1 MNVLLVDDQKIDREL
16 VKEALNCSGQSFDI
30 KEVNCAKDGINEVQC
45 KNYDVILLDYQM
57 PRQNGL
63 QVLVELKSQKIC
75 ECSAIIMITNDRDE
89 ELLVNCINAGAQD
102 LLLKDEVTSTQL
114 LRCIKQ
120 SQKRIELENKL
131 SQSYQQVKDLAE
143 RDPLTGLF
151 NRNYFENALN
161 SLLVNMRSLEGYIV
175 VMLLD
180 IDGFKMINDSLG
192 HSAGDAVLKELA
204 DRVRYSFRESPLFAR
219 LGGDEFAFMF
229 SGVRDADAAHLIAER
244 VISSLEE
251 PFSFLEHQ
259 IYSTASI
266 GITLSASKTT
276 TEDLLKQADIAM
288 YKAKNGG
295 KNQIC
300 FFDESLEKE
309 FFRLFQIEG
318 ELREA
323 INTQNFD
330 VYFQPIIYSHNNA
343 VKSLEV
349 LVRLPVAKSGASPA
363 EYIHTSEK
371 SRLIESF
378 GRLIIRKALAQYS
391 QLCSNN
397 PNQTV
402 ELAINLSPL
411 QIHDLNLPTFLQEQ
425 AKSYQVDLTK
435 VIIEVTETA
444 LLENNDSTMDTLKSI
459 KSKGCKIA
467 LDDFGTG
474 FSSISHL
481 LNYPIDIVKF
491 DKSLIERTLL
501 DEKARLMLIGLSNML
516 SSLSIETIAE
526 GVEFEAHVNICKH
539 ANVSC
544 LQGYYFSKPLPFD
557 EVQAALSNKGES
569 KN

>member
-1 MNVLLVDDQKIDREL
+1 MNILLVDDQKIDREL
-16 VKEALNCSGQSFDI
+16 VKEALNCSLQEFDL
-30 KEVNCAKDGINEVQC
+30 KEVNCAEDGLSAIQAAQ
-45 KNYDVILLDYQM
+45 YDVILLDYQM

-63 QVLVELKSQKIC
+63 QVLVELKSQKLC
-75 ECSAIIMITNDRDE
+75 ECSAIIMLTNNRDE
-89 ELLVNCINAGAQD
+89 ELLINCINAGAQD

-131 SQSYQQVKDLAE
+131 SKSYQQVKQLAE

-151 NRNYFENALN
+151 NRSYFETALN
-161 SLLVNMRSLEGYIV
+161 SLLVNMRSLEGYVV

-192 HSAGDAVLKELA
+192 HSAGDAVLQELA
-204 DRVRYSFRESPLFAR
+204 NRVRYSFRESPLFAR

-229 SGVRDADAAHLIAER
+229 SGVRDADAALTIAER
-244 VISSLEE
+244 VLSSFEA
-251 PFSFLEHQ
+251 PFVFSKHEIH
-259 IYSTASI
+259 STASI

-300 FFDESLEKE
+300 FYDELLEQE
-309 FFRLFQIEG
+309 FFKLFQIES

-323 INTQNFD
+323 IKTENFE
-330 VYFQPIIYSHNNA
+330 VYYQPILHSTNNA
-343 VKSLEV
+343 VKSLEA
-349 LVRLPVAKSGASPA
+349 LVRLPVKASGASPA

-371 SRLIESF
+371 TRLIEAF
-378 GRLIIRKALAQYS
+378 GRLIIQKALSQYADICQSDLS
-391 QLCSNN
+391 Q
-397 PNQTV
+397 QI

-411 QIHDLNLPTFLQEQ
+411 QIHDLNLPTFLQQQ
-425 AKSYQVDLTK
+425 AKHYNVDLTK

-444 LLENNDSTMDTLKSI
+444 LLENSESTMETLRSI

-491 DKSLIERTLL
+491 DKSLIERTLQ
-501 DEKARLMLIGLSNML
+501 DEKAKLMLIGLASML
-516 SSLSIETIAE
+516 QQLSIETVAE
-526 GVEFEAHVNICKH
+526 GVEFEAHATLCKQ

-544 LQGYYFSKPLPFD
+544 LQGYYFSKPLSFS
-557 EVQAALSNKGES
+557 ELKATLSKI
-569 KN
+569 

>member
-1 MNVLLVDDQKIDREL
+1 MNILLVDDQKIDREL
-16 VKEALNCSGQSFDI
+16 VKEALNCSLQKFDL
-30 KEVNCAKDGINEVQC
+30 KEVNCAEDGLSAIQAAQ
-45 KNYDVILLDYQM
+45 YDVILLDYQM

-63 QVLVELKSQKIC
+63 QVLVELKSQKMC
-75 ECSAIIMITNDRDE
+75 ECSAIIMLTNNRDE

-131 SQSYQQVKDLAE
+131 SKSYQQVKQLAE

-151 NRNYFENALN
+151 NRSYFETALN
-161 SLLVNMRSLEGYIV
+161 SLLVNMRSLEGYVV

-192 HSAGDAVLKELA
+192 HSAGDAVLQELA
-204 DRVRYSFRESPLFAR
+204 NRVRYSFRESPLFAR

-229 SGVRDADAAHLIAER
+229 SGVRDADAALSIAER
-244 VISSLEE
+244 VLSSFEE
-251 PFSFLEHQ
+251 PFVFSKHEIH
-259 IYSTASI
+259 STASI

-295 KNQIC
+295 KNQVC
-300 FFDESLEKE
+300 FYDELLEQE
-309 FFRLFQIEG
+309 FFKLFQIES

-323 INTQNFD
+323 IKTQNFE
-330 VYFQPIIYSHNNA
+330 VYYQPILYSKNDA
-343 VKSLEV
+343 VKSLEA
-349 LVRLPVAKSGASPA
+349 LVRLPVKASGASPA

-371 SRLIESF
+371 TRLIEAF
-378 GRLIIRKALAQYS
+378 GRLIIQKALSQYAD
-391 QLCSNN
+391 LCHSKIY
-397 PNQTV
+397 NQV

-411 QIHDLNLPTFLQEQ
+411 QIHDLNLPTFLQQQ
-425 AKSYQVDLTK
+425 AKHYNIDLTK
-435 VIIEVTETA
+435 VTIEVTETA
-444 LLENNDSTMDTLKSI
+444 LLENSESTMDTLKSI

-491 DKSLIERTLL
+491 DKSLIERTLQ
-501 DEKARLMLIGLSNML
+501 DEKAKLMLVGLVDML
-516 SSLSIETIAE
+516 RSLSIETVAE
-526 GVEFEAHVNICKH
+526 GVEYEAHATLCKQ
-539 ANVSC
+539 ANVAC
-544 LQGYYFSKPLPFD
+544 LQGYYFSKPLSFS
-557 EVQAALSNKGES
+557 EIKANLK
-569 KN
+569 KI

>member
-1 MNVLLVDDQKIDREL
+1 MNILLVDDQKIDREL
-16 VKEALNCSGQSFDI
+16 VKEALNCSLQKFDL
-30 KEVNCAKDGINEVQC
+30 KEVNCAEDGLSAIQAAQ
-45 KNYDVILLDYQM
+45 YDVILLDYQM

-63 QVLVELKSQKIC
+63 QVLVELKSQKMC
-75 ECSAIIMITNDRDE
+75 ECSAIIMLTNNRDE

-131 SQSYQQVKDLAE
+131 SKSYQQVKQLAE

-151 NRNYFENALN
+151 NRSYFETALN
-161 SLLVNMRSLEGYIV
+161 SLLVNMRSLEGYVV

-192 HSAGDAVLKELA
+192 HSAGDAVLQELA
-204 DRVRYSFRESPLFAR
+204 NRVRYSFRESPLFAR

-229 SGVRDADAAHLIAER
+229 SGVRDADAALSIAER
-244 VISSLEE
+244 VLSSFEE
-251 PFSFLEHQ
+251 PFVFSKHEIH
-259 IYSTASI
+259 STASI

-295 KNQIC
+295 KNQVC
-300 FFDESLEKE
+300 FYDELLEQE
-309 FFRLFQIEG
+309 FFKLFQIES

-323 INTQNFD
+323 IKTQNFE
-330 VYFQPIIYSHNNA
+330 VYYQPILYSKNDA
-343 VKSLEV
+343 VKSLEA
-349 LVRLPVAKSGASPA
+349 LVRLPVKASGASPA

-371 SRLIESF
+371 TRLIEAF
-378 GRLIIRKALAQYS
+378 GRLIIQKALSQYAD
-391 QLCSNN
+391 LCHSEMY
-397 PNQTV
+397 NQV

-411 QIHDLNLPTFLQEQ
+411 QIHDLNLPTFLQQQ
-425 AKSYQVDLTK
+425 AKHYNIDLTK
-435 VIIEVTETA
+435 VTIEVTETA
-444 LLENNDSTMDTLKSI
+444 LLENSESTMDTLKSI

-491 DKSLIERTLL
+491 DKSLIERTLQ
-501 DEKARLMLIGLSNML
+501 DEKAKLMLIGLVDML
-516 SSLSIETIAE
+516 RSLSIETVAE
-526 GVEFEAHVNICKH
+526 GVEYEAHATLCKQ
-539 ANVSC
+539 ANVAC
-544 LQGYYFSKPLPFD
+544 LQGYYFSKPLSFS
-557 EVQAALSNKGES
+557 EIKANLK
-569 KN
+569 KI